1 MNWTVG
7 LILAIGVVLP
17 VGLGLGL
24 GAYRAAQ
31 SPAFMAGAAA
41 LLLKTVLPILGEF
54 VAKRNTPEVEKR
66 MQQVNRRA
74 GEWDNFRKRERE
86 R

>member
-7 LILAIGVVLP
+7 FILAIGILLP
-17 VGLGLGL
+17 IGLGLGL

-31 SPAFMAGAAA
+31 NPLVLAEAAA
-41 LLLKTVLPILGEF
+41 LALKSLLPLLKEL
-54 VAKRNTPEVEKR
+54 AKRNDPETEKR
-66 MQQVNRRA
+66 MQEVIRRA
-74 GEWDNFRKRERE
+74 GEWDNFRKRERG